1 MLYSIFHLGNNLIGV
16 PINTIL
22 EIVRSSKFHPVR
34 GAPEVIDGLINLR
47 GKVVTVINTGI
58 AFETH
63 KVAIS
68 EESRIYIFKNNAELK
83 ELTDINSD
91 EDMSPDNIGL
101 HVEKI
106 EGVINVDKDELQAVP
121 TNMAHPFYQHVVR
134 RDEDFIIILKPS
146 KAIILNSTETVKP

>member
-16 PINTIL
+16 PIYTIL
-22 EIVRSSKFHPVR
+22 EIVRSNKFHPVR
-34 GAPEVIDGLINLR
+34 GGSEVIDGLINLR

-58 AFETH
+58 AFETQ

-68 EESRIYIFKNNAELK
+68 DESRIYIFKNNAELK

-134 RDEDFIIILKPS
+134 RGEDFIIILKPS